1 MSEDPLER
9 CKQCRALRW
18 QTRQEKEAGWLPAC
32 LSLRLLSL
40 FVGHWTIAWLAGWQ
54 CHLGPWWCWYWNCCR
69 CPRQRQRYCCCNGC
83 CKLIDCV
90 SSSGL
95 NDCLTDGLAVWL
107 ADSARTPSYLR
118 GKMRG
123 MGQRKAMKKMLHFI
137 VELSSYA
144 DVNVETVGWWWS
156 LLSGFVCFLRGN
168 VYCFNFVI
176 STKQTQS
183 VDPNNYDIGNNK
195 YTLYAQLIRLRCTTH
210 QATIFN
216 MWMHEWMNIP

>member
-9 CKQCRALRW
+9 CEQCRALRW

-95 NDCLTDGLAVWL
+95 NDCLTDWL

-118 GKMRG
+118 GMMTTKSEEG
-123 MGQRKAMKKMLHFI
+123 DGSASGYEEDAALHRRALFI
-137 VELSSYA
+137 CWCECG
-144 DVNVETVGWWWS
+144 NGW
-156 LLSGFVCFLRGN
+156 LV
-168 VYCFNFVI
+168 VV
-176 STKQTQS
+176 STKWICMFFKRKCLLFQFCYQ
-183 VDPNNYDIGNNK
+183 
-195 YTLYAQLIRLRCTTH
+195 H
-210 QATIFN
+210 
-216 MWMHEWMNIP
+216 